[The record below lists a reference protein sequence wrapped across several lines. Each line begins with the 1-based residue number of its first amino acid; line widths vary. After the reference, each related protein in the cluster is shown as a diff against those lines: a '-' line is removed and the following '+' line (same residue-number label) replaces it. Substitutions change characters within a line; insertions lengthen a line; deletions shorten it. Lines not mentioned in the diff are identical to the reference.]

1 MVTRTDLLGL
11 CGVNVGVNQGGQLRL
26 KQMRVALE
34 QNWGGEQK
42 QKECVVLF
50 VEAKFVNNILGLQW
64 AFKIKKRL
72 PI

>member
-34 QNWGGEQK
+34 QNWGGGNK
-42 QKECVVLF
+42 
-50 VEAKFVNNILGLQW
+50 N
-64 AFKIKKRL
+64 KKSV
-72 PI
+72 